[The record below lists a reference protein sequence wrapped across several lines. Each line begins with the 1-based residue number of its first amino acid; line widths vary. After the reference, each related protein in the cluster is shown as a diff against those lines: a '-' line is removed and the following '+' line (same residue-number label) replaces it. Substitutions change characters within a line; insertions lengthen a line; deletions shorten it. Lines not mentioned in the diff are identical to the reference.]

1 MLNTRWAPG
10 RRVYQHRIREN
21 DSRRRHV
28 RKPRTRNAT
37 PLRLDSATPI
47 PAAASHRLLAIGNRL
62 FAKRDHNLSEE
73 LARLVI
79 AEGINGFIE
88 GKHPLNNGL

>member
-1 MLNTRWAPG
+1 MCGSREPG
-10 RRVYQHRIREN
+10 MRRPFRL
-21 DSRRRHV
+21 
-28 RKPRTRNAT
+28 RKAYGVTG
-37 PLRLDSATPI
+37 RLDSATPI
-47 PAAASHRLLAIGNRL
+47 PAASSHRLLAIGNRL

-88 GKHPLNNGL
+88 GKHPVNNGL